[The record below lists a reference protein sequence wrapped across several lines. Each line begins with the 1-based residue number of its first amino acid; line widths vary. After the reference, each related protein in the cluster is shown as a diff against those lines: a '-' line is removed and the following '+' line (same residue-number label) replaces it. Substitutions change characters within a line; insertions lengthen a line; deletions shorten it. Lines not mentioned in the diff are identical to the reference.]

1 MRDTINRFR
10 DFHATINAKFN
21 NLGALD
27 PARDGVFLAV
37 PRGRLAAQMLKVA
50 QATGATDPDQILDSL
65 RQIYRAVEGEIAGGL
80 SGDCRDSLVDALV
93 AEVEA

>member
-1 MRDTINRFR
+1 MQNTINKFR
-10 DFHATINAKFN
+10 DFHGAISSKFN
-21 NLGALD
+21 SLGALD

-37 PRGRLAAQMLKVA
+37 PRGRFAAQMLKVS
-50 QATGATDPDQILDSL
+50 QATGWTDPEQILDSL

-93 AEVEA
+93 AEVKA